1 MALGF
6 LAIILAILTAASGIA
21 MILQR
26 RLVHSVI
33 FLAVAAAFSS
43 FIFLYLN
50 QVLVALLQLLVFV
63 GGLSTYLIVAVAS
76 EVKRVKIRNVA
87 AFFIA
92 AFIIVAGLMAAVFSL
107 QAPTGG
113 GNDFSA
119 AAQNGISTYYPVL
132 FISVFLLFA
141 AAIGSVIVIKRF
153 TKLVV

>member
-63 GGLSTYLIVAVAS
+63 GGGSRGRCRPV
-76 EVKRVKIRNVA
+76 RGRR
-87 AFFIA
+87 
-92 AFIIVAGLMAAVFSL
+92 
-107 QAPTGG
+107 TGH
-113 GNDFSA
+113 
-119 AAQNGISTYYPVL
+119 
-132 FISVFLLFA
+132 
-141 AAIGSVIVIKRF
+141 R
-153 TKLVV
+153 